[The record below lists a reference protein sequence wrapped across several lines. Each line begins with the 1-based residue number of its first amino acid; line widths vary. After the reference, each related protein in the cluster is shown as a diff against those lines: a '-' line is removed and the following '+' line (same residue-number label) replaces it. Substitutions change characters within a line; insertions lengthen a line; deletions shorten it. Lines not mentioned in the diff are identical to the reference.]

1 MSATAATLYT
11 HAILR
16 LATALPHDDRL
27 SAPQGSASCRSLV
40 CGSEVT
46 AEVVCGL
53 DGAISELAFRAVACA
68 LGQAS
73 AALLR
78 EHALGLDAA
87 AIAGA
92 RVALARYLD
101 GDDVALPWNELTHF
115 NAARSHSARHGA
127 ILLPYDALLA
137 ALEDAA

>member
-1 MSATAATLYT
+1 MSTPASNLYSRE
-11 HAILR
+11 ILR

-27 SAPQGSASCRSLV
+27 ENAEGTATRRAPI

-46 AEVVCGL
+46 AEVSLNNGQII
-53 DGAISELAFRAVACA
+53 GIAFRTHACA

-78 EHALGLDAA
+78 EHATGMDNSTIVEARAA
-87 AIAGA
+87 LVGF
-92 RVALARYLD
+92 LN
-101 GDDVALPWNELTHF
+101 DDDSQPLPWEAMRHF
-115 NAARSHSARHGA
+115 APARRHPARHGA

-137 ALEDAA
+137 ALDGVD

>member
-1 MSATAATLYT
+1 MSALAGTLYT
-11 HAILR
+11 HEILR

-27 SAPQGSASCRSLV
+27 SDPQGSASCRAPV

-46 AEVVCGL
+46 AEVAL
-53 DGAISELAFRAVACA
+53 SADGRIATLALRARACA

-78 EHALGLDAA
+78 EHAVGLDAA
-87 AIAGA
+87 AIEDARNALSLYLCGA
-92 RVALARYLD
+92 VAQ
-101 GDDVALPWNELTHF
+101 LPWQAMAHF
-115 NAARSHSARHGA
+115 EGAKSHSARHGA